1 MLVRNLLS
9 RISQNCSV
17 YVEKLTWLFH
27 GNLWFK
33 RWIHVSVICSFWL
46 VLYAL
51 YSLISD
57 WSIVIESLMDVY
69 LCILISSWAVILVFI
84 FLVIVL
90 TSLLFPKGSVDP
102 NISELPS
109 DFKWNRVIVEYD
121 APKWLWPSEVWLIY
135 SLWYDWTN
143 LSCLIYKWIS
153 EGLVTR
159 EFNKKKWSY
168 IVRRIWQP
176 KYTTPSYERFFRRFL
191 FAENNKEYFYENQIY
206 QYTENII
213 DCQQALVDYCVEK
226 WYLIQKNKLRK
237 SSSPNNILL
246 FIVFVLSRIVFFFI
260 YLVSLSSPSA
270 WPKYKINL
278 WKLERTKK
286 WDELY
291 ARILWYKYFLEH
303 CDEEKMKEVLKED
316 PDYIDKTLPYI
327 IALRLNWK
335 FLDRSYMK

>member
-17 YVEKLTWLFH
+17 YVEKLTWLFRS
-27 GNLWFK
+27 NLWFK

-69 LCILISSWAVILVFI
+69 LCILISLWAVILFFV

-102 NISELPS
+102 NLSELPS
-109 DFKWNRVIVEYD
+109 DFKWNKVIVEYD
-121 APKWLWPSEVWLIY
+121 APKWLWPSEVWIIY

-176 KYTTPSYERFFRRFL
+176 KYTTPSYERFLRRFL

-237 SSSPNNILL
+237 SSSPNHYLL
-246 FIVFVLSRIVFFFI
+246 FIVFMFCPIIAILLFLI
-260 YLVSLSSPSA
+260 SLASSTG

-286 WDELY
+286 WYELY
-291 ARILWYKYFLEH
+291 AKILWYKYFLEH
-303 CDEEKMKEVLKED
+303 CDEEKMKEVLKQD
-316 PDYIDKTLPYI
+316 PEYIDKTLPYI

-335 FLDRSYMK
+335 FLDRSYLK